1 MAEQTDLVTASE
13 LASELAAARSRG
25 DQVTIVDVLPAEHHA
40 ACRLD
45 GALNAC
51 VYEVAFAARIS
62 ELVGDRDADVV
73 VYGAGGGSREA
84 QAAIEKLRR
93 LGYRRLRE
101 LEGGLQA
108 WHAAGQPVVGD
119 TAVRP
124 QPVAPPELV
133 DGAWVVDPA
142 RSRLHWTGRNANGG
156 HDGTLDFTGGAV
168 SIAAGAVQGRST
180 LDPGSL
186 RNLDLDGN
194 PAQAALVAH
203 LLSDDFLFAER
214 YPTVTFTLVKAAP
227 IPGATIT
234 TPTHRL
240 EGELELR
247 GIRAPLAFE
256 ASITAPAGANG
267 DLVVSAVLDLDRT
280 VWGIGYGSARFFA
293 HLGMHAVFDRVGLS
307 LRVHLVARG

>member
-1 MAEQTDLVTASE
+1 MAEQTDFVTASD
-13 LASELAAARSRG
+13 LAAALSRG
-25 DQVTIVDVLPAEHHA
+25 DQVKIVDVLPAEHHA

-45 GALNAC
+45 GAMNAC
-51 VYEVAFAARIS
+51 VYEVAFAARVS

-73 VYGAGGGSREA
+73 VYGAGGGSGEA
-84 QAAIEKLRR
+84 QAAIAKLRR
-93 LGYRRLRE
+93 LGYRHVRE

-108 WHAAGQPVVGD
+108 WHAAGLPVAGQ
-119 TAVRP
+119 TAVLP
-124 QPVAPPELV
+124 QSVTPPQLV

-168 SIAAGAVQGRST
+168 SITAGVAQGRIA

-203 LLSDDFLFAER
+203 LLSDDFLFAESH
-214 YPTVTFTLVKAAP
+214 PDIAFTLASAVP

-240 EGELELR
+240 EGTLELR

-256 ASITAPAGANG
+256 ASITVPAGAHG

-280 VWGIGYGSARFFA
+280 LWGIGYGSARFFA

-307 LRVHLVARG
+307 LRVHLVAED